1 MPQTH
6 THYSRASARPAPYRG
21 VLPQLWH
28 WWCRGFLK
36 LTGWRLEGD
45 WPAHAKMVLVAAPH
59 TSNWDGIYMLA
70 ASGYYRAPLQWM
82 GKKSLTAGP
91 FGGIVKWLGCVPIDR
106 SSANDVVGQMRDAFG
121 QADRLALVIPPEGTR
136 SRTETW
142 KTGFY
147 HIAQQSNVPIVMT
160 VLDFG
165 TRTIRVSGEILP
177 SGDYDADLPLIQSHY
192 ADAVGKRA
200 AKFASQSGD

>member
-1 MPQTH
+1 MSQTH
-6 THYSRASARPAPYRG
+6 KHYSRASARPAPYRG

-28 WWCRGFLK
+28 LWCLGFLK
-36 LTGWRLEGD
+36 LTRWRIEGD
-45 WPAHAKMVLVAAPH
+45 WPRHHKMVVVAAPH

-70 ASGYYRAPLQWM
+70 AAGYYRAPLKWM
-82 GKKSLTAGP
+82 GKKSLTTGP
-91 FGGIVKWLGCVPIDR
+91 LGGIVKWLGCVPIDR
-106 SSANDVVGQMRDAFG
+106 SSANDVVGQMCEAF
-121 QADRLALVIPPEGTR
+121 DHTEKLMLLIPPEGTR
-136 SRTETW
+136 SRTEAW

-147 HIAQQSNVPIVMT
+147 HIAHQADVPIVMS

-177 SGDYDADLPLIQSHY
+177 SGDYGADLPLIQSHY

-200 AKFASQSGD
+200 AKFAG